1 MVSSP
6 AQQKEVRAIS
16 RIGDAACRARSP
28 TPGIRTPA
36 KQYPR
41 SMPETPATPVD
52 IKPRSRTVTDGI
64 EATTSRGML
73 RAVGMG
79 DADWDKPQIG
89 IASSWNEITPC
100 NLSLDRLAQAAKEGV
115 HGGGGYPL
123 QFGTVSVSDGI
134 SMGHEG
140 MHFSLVSREV
150 IADSVEVVMQAERLD
165 GSVLLAGCDK
175 SIPGMLMAAAR
186 LDLASV
192 FLYAGSIAP
201 GWVKLSDGTEKDIT
215 IIDSFEAVG
224 AVKAGK
230 MSAEDAKRI
239 ECAFAPGEGAC
250 GGMYTANTM
259 ASVAE
264 ALGMSLPG
272 SASPAAADRRRDYYA
287 HRSGEAVV
295 GMLQRGHTAR
305 DILTLKAFENAIAVV
320 MALGGSTN
328 AVLHLLAIA
337 NEADVPLTLDDFNR
351 IGETIPHIGDLKPF
365 GKYVMNDV
373 DRHGGIPVLMKAL
386 LDAGLMHGDVLTV
399 TGKTMAENLADLDPE
414 ALDGEVLRTLDNP
427 IHPTGGLTI
436 LHGSLAPEGAVV
448 KTAGFDATVFEGP
461 ARVFERERA
470 AMDALTNGEIK
481 AGDIVV
487 IRYEGPKGGP
497 GMREMLAITAA
508 IKGAGL
514 GKDVL
519 LLTDGRFS
527 GGTTGLCI
535 GHIAPEAVDAGP
547 IAFVR
552 DGDLIRVDIAARSL
566 DLLVEPAELEARRNG
581 WAPLPPRYTR
591 GVLAKYTKL
600 VHSASVG
607 AVTG

>member
-1 MVSSP
+1 MVDL
-6 AQQKEVRAIS
+6 A
-16 RIGDAACRARSP
+16 
-28 TPGIRTPA
+28 TP
-36 KQYPR
+36 
-41 SMPETPATPVD
+41 SETPD
-52 IKPRSRTVTDGI
+52 IKPRSRVVTDGI

-100 NLSLDRLAQAAKEGV
+100 NLSLDRLAQGAKEGV
-115 HGGGGYPL
+115 HSGGGYPL
-123 QFGTVSVSDGI
+123 QFGTISVSDGI

-150 IADSVEVVMQAERLD
+150 IADSVETVIMAERLD
-165 GSVLLAGCDK
+165 GTVLLAGCDK
-175 SIPGMLMAAAR
+175 SIPGMLMASAR
-186 LDLASV
+186 LGLSSV

-215 IIDSFEAVG
+215 IIDSFEGVG
-224 AVKAGK
+224 ACRAGL
-230 MSAEDAKRI
+230 MSEEDLKRI

-264 ALGMSLPG
+264 ALGLSLPG
-272 SASPAAADRRRDYYA
+272 SAAPPSADRRRDYFA

-295 GMLQRGHTAR
+295 NLLRQGITTK
-305 DILTLKAFENAIAVV
+305 DILTKEAFENAIALA

-328 AVLHLLAIA
+328 VVLHLLAIA
-337 NEADVPLTLDDFNR
+337 REAGIDLTLHDFNR
-351 IGETIPHIGDLKPF
+351 IGDKTPHVADMKPF

-373 DRHGGIPVLMKAL
+373 DRHGGIPVIMKAMLDEGL
-386 LDAGLMHGDVLTV
+386 LHGDALTV
-399 TGKTMAENLADLDPE
+399 TGKTLAENLADLDPDPI
-414 ALDGEVLRTLDNP
+414 DGEVIHTFDNP
-427 IHPTGGLTI
+427 IHASGGITI

-448 KTAGFDATVFEGP
+448 KSAGFDADVFEGP

-470 AMDALTNGEIK
+470 AMDALAEGKID
-481 AGDIVV
+481 AGDVVV

-535 GHIAPEAVDAGP
+535 GHVAPEAVDGGP
-547 IAFVR
+547 IALVR

-566 DLLVEPAELEARRNG
+566 DILVDDAELESRRNG
-581 WAPLPPRYTR
+581 WEPLPPRYTR
-591 GVLAKYTKL
+591 GVLAKYSRL
-600 VHSASVG
+600 VRSAAEG
-607 AVTG
+607 ATTG